1 MGRQYIATDMQQFL
15 LLPLIPGVKSCLFT
29 RSLVVFHQICSPIG
43 KFSTKCREH
52 WALACIWHEAI
63 AGQAF
68 DVVSAYEAAI
78 NLYWRRECRHIAG
91 VSGVTTAAIK
101 HKHWTLYSTLAKV
114 INAPNLRLQEIE
126 LRYFEQE
133 HTFISADSVHAQ
145 VEKSIRKFKTLW
157 IFQDLSDAIKASG
170 CPSVMRMGH
179 TDFLDWKKEVQTR
192 PLLRHIRA
200 VKLVKGSLEM
210 HYKCAETKLWSSSHE
225 SSSKETEI

>member
-1 MGRQYIATDMQQFL
+1 M
-15 LLPLIPGVKSCLFT
+15 
-29 RSLVVFHQICSPIG
+29 
-43 KFSTKCREH
+43 
-52 WALACIWHEAI
+52 
-63 AGQAF
+63 
-68 DVVSAYEAAI
+68 
-78 NLYWRRECRHIAG
+78 
-91 VSGVTTAAIK
+91 TTAAIK

-126 LRYFEQE
+126 FRYFEQE

-200 VKLVKGSLEM
+200 VKLAW
-210 HYKCAETKLWSSSHE
+210 KCITSALKPSCDPQATNLPPKRQKYRGVEEGK
-225 SSSKETEI
+225 SKDIIKNLCNLMPADSCLVEKPIRQFKYQWNVQDLSKRQF